1 MAIEVLLFYFFVQF
15 NGNTTMQKLQ
25 EAFRFIKKQEYDLAI
40 VVLSDDG
47 KEYAQVKIEAEV
59 KVKIIIK
66 NLIFFQ
72 KKVVIF
78 YFIPFFFNIFIGWS
92 SHFLY

>member
-1 MAIEVLLFYFFVQF
+1 
-15 NGNTTMQKLQ
+15 MQKLQ

-78 YFIPFFFNIFIGWS
+78 YFIPFLNIFYRLEFSLPVLRRKMFPSIIKN
-92 SHFLY
+92 LKQ